1 VSDAFPRHGV
11 TSAIPVIGALVR
23 HSFYLVGSVVF
34 AIIGVILLAHQG
46 PTVKPPAQPPP
57 GGDKP
62 GFHINDADLA
72 RLSHTAYVLNFQ
84 PSGRIEARQYGQ
96 LTDRGPDFTIALFLI
111 PDFVIAA
118 GDVNQELGRL
128 RSYNILRGVGP
139 YGNGPF
145 YDLNTR
151 FGQVR
156 ATEMRADVDGQRKQ
170 CIGFVSRFDTPFAH
184 LSGWHCTA
192 GGAKPD
198 AIALACILDQLVLDS
213 TLALPEADAFFR
225 THAALPPSCSADPVT
240 QTTDTRTYVPR
251 QRIDPPPQ
259 RVYVPRQPV
268 YR

>member
-1 VSDAFPRHGV
+1 VSDAFPPPGV
-11 TSAIPVIGALVR
+11 TSTIPIIGALVR
-23 HSFYLVGSVVF
+23 HSFYLIGSVVF
-34 AIIGVILLAHQG
+34 AIVGVLLLSHPSQK
-46 PTVKPPAQPPP
+46 PKPPVPPP
-57 GGDKP
+57 GGGKP
-62 GFHINDADLA
+62 GFHLNDADLA
-72 RLSHTAYVLNFQ
+72 RMSQTAYVLNFQ
-84 PSGRIEARQYGQ
+84 PSGRIESWQYGQ
-96 LTDRGPDFTIALFLI
+96 LTDRGPDFTIALFMM

-139 YGNGPF
+139 YGNGTF

-151 FGQVR
+151 FGQIR

-170 CIGFVSRFDTPFAH
+170 CIGFVSRFDTSFAH

-213 TLALPEADAFFR
+213 TLVLPEADAFFR

-259 RVYVPRQPV
+259 RVYVPRPSV